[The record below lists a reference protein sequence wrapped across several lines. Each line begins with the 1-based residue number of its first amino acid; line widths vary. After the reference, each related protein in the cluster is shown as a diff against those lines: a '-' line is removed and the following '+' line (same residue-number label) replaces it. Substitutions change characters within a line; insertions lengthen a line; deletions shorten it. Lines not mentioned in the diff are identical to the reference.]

1 MVAVVG
7 QKALIEKL
15 KAASL
20 PQNVETGNFGAL
32 AGLDRWKEAAGLI
45 CIGRPLPGPLEME
58 TAAGVIAGHPAAM
71 SPAKGH
77 FRWYER

>member
-32 AGLDRWKEAAGLI
+32 AGLDRWKEAAG
-45 CIGRPLPGPLEME
+45 
-58 TAAGVIAGHPAAM
+58 VIAGHPAAM